1 MKNKNSIVAEF
12 IKHSLIAE
20 QTQYSVDYRKGNKS
34 QDALLAIRDGLKDD
48 PELAKEVFDEL
59 LLHDNPYVLYVCS
72 VYAIVLDHR
81 KDDAIQMLEKIA
93 DMGNKLTSFEAKTA
107 LELVESGELFE
118 LHGASEKNVMETDN
132 KMDLLIEVHERIE
145 EYSKIGSILKNPD
158 KLTEWDKI
166 TFSEEEMSALK
177 ATEFSS
183 HSINGIEKIIS
194 ERMLTLFFNFFAVV
208 DGVGDPKLRKKEDVW
223 LGFRLENKTEENDKG
238 DENFLHDQLF
248 EAYSKWLELKS
259 NNP

>member
-1 MKNKNSIVAEF
+1 MKNKNSIVEEF

-20 QTQYSVDYRKGNKS
+20 QTQYSGDYRKGNKS
-34 QDALLAIRDGLKDD
+34 QDALLAICDGLKDE

-72 VYAIVLDHR
+72 VYAIVLNHR
-81 KDDAIQMLEKIA
+81 RDDAIKMLEKIA
-93 DMGNKLTSFEAKTA
+93 DMGTEWTSFHAETA

-118 LHGASEKNVMETDN
+118 LHGASKKSVIETDN
-132 KMDLLIEVHERIE
+132 KLDLMIEVHERID
-145 EYSKIGSILKNPD
+145 EYSKIGNVLKNPEM
-158 KLTEWDKI
+158 LTKWDKI
-166 TFSEEEMSALK
+166 TFSEEEIHALK
-177 ATEFSS
+177 TTDFSS
-183 HSINGIEKIIS
+183 HTINGIEKIIS
-194 ERMLTLFFNFFAVV
+194 DRMLTLFFNFFAVV

-259 NNP
+259 NHP